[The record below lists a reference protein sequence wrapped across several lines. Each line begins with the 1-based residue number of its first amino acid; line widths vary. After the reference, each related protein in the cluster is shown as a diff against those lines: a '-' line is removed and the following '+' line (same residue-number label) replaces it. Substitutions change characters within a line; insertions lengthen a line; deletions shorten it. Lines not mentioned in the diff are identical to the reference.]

1 MTISSS
7 ENICWV
13 IPCQEMQAWTWSD
26 PFQNLIKI
34 CQVVTIC
41 KNFKN
46 SSQISCA
53 DQEKSVIKVSV
64 VRLKAR
70 KLGAQS
76 KFSQFLELYISEST
90 NPRNLEF
97 YRLNLASRLLNNTKA
112 ISKYIMATQKHK
124 KIVGRD
130 FLHFWIPIKPKPNKS
145 RFSTLLTLPD
155 HMEGY

>member
-1 MTISSS
+1 MNFFRKKEYFWQLVVPKTSVGSFHVKR
-7 ENICWV
+7 CK
-13 IPCQEMQAWTWSD
+13 PGHD
-26 PFQNLIKI
+26 PIHFRIWQKI

-76 KFSQFLELYISEST
+76 KFIQFLELYISEST

-112 ISKYIMATQKHK
+112 ISRYIMATQKHK
-124 KIVGRD
+124 KNCWQRFFA
-130 FLHFWIPIKPKPNKS
+130 FLNS
-145 RFSTLLTLPD
+145 
-155 HMEGY
+155 Y